1 MSEASSSN
9 AVREVSSP
17 TAGSFIVAEV
27 NWVEGLE
34 ERRNSSKCSLVSAG
48 VGGGVFSSVSKIE
61 NASVFQIKVLF
72 FGSCEGRG
80 GGGFGI
86 GGSGVW

>member
-9 AVREVSSP
+9 AVRKVSSP
-17 TAGSFIVAEV
+17 TAGGFK
-27 NWVEGLE
+27 WVEGLE
-34 ERRNSSKCSLVSAG
+34 ESRNSSKCSLVSAG

-72 FGSCEGRG
+72 LGSCEGRG